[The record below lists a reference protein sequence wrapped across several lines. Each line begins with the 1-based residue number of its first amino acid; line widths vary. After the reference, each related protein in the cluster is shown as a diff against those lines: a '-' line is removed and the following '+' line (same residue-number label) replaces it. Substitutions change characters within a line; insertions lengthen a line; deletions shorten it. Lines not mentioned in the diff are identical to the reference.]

1 MGHIKCRLD
10 RTLGSEGWM
19 AHWGPRGKLDVPFDV
34 QRIGRYSTVLEPS
47 SCLVPAGVFDV
58 LVKP

>member
-1 MGHIKCRLD
+1 
-10 RTLGSEGWM
+10 M